1 MQYVDYD
8 IMLLRRR
15 KIREPNSNCSREGIL
30 MRERL
35 RVEDMLMFES
45 GQEEI
50 CYHDIIIL

>member
-15 KIREPNSNCSREGIL
+15 KIREPNSNCSREGIF

-50 CYHDIIIL
+50 CNHDIIIL